1 MTKWKI
7 FKEVVKRT
15 LRYYIVELI
24 LIILFGVG
32 LWQGHIWSPLLIVGF
47 VLTALWILVASMK
60 ESEVELEF
68 GLAEETVFI
77 TDFIA
82 GTILFTVL
90 AVMVSG
96 EAYWYWIM
104 YALAAVQN
112 LRYTVRSWNLLRA
125 ARCKM

>member
-1 MTKWKI
+1 MSKWKI
-7 FKEVVKRT
+7 FKEVVQRT
-15 LRYYIVELI
+15 LLYHIGEFIFVV
-24 LIILFGVG
+24 LFGVG
-32 LWQGHIWSPLLIVGF
+32 LWQGHIWSSLLIAGF
-47 VLTALWILVASMK
+47 VFTAVWVLIASMQ

-68 GLAEETVFI
+68 ALAEETVFI

-96 EAYWYWIM
+96 EAYYYWIM

-125 ARCKM
+125 ARCKT